1 MKLDSSDVGQNLEIP
16 ARVSK
21 YILLRAK
28 HLCGSVPNQ
37 DIILWNIIIFVY
49 PDITDVSRM
58 KNS

>member
-16 ARVSK
+16 ARASK

-49 PDITDVSRM
+49 PDIT
-58 KNS
+58 